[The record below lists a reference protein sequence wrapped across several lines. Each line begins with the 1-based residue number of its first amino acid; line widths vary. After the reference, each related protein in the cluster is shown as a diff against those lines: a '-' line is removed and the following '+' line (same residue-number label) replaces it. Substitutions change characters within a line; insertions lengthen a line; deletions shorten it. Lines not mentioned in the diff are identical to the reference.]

1 MSAEARNLVEEL
13 FKLIDQDDSGKISE
27 PEFAKACGTIAQVS
41 RELLPA
47 HFAKLDENSDGA
59 VDRAEWSRRMGAAVQ
74 SRGSVT
80 FVAECFRSLRAVRD
94 AYRNG
99 SQLHPWID
107 IDFRSLGQ
115 ERRKID
121 GADKRGITYPQ
132 LSKLM
137 HFIASHAD
145 KDGNLQGWWDRFTK
159 KPLHK
164 DTINL
169 YAVADWIIKP
179 FTAKEACSFVELVV
193 DEGTA
198 EQLPQWFI
206 SHWWGEPVRDFV
218 RAVEAHAA
226 ARGSEAASAYWVCAY
241 LRWTYTG

>member
-1 MSAEARNLVEEL
+1 MLGIMRSLGGPERFVEECFGSL
-13 FKLIDQDDSGKISE
+13 KAIRDQY
-27 PEFAKACGTIAQVS
+27 
-41 RELLPA
+41 
-47 HFAKLDENSDGA
+47 LD
-59 VDRAEWSRRMGAAVQ
+59 
-74 SRGSVT
+74 GSHK
-80 FVAECFRSLRAVRD
+80 
-94 AYRNG
+94 
-99 SQLHPWID
+99 HPWID
-107 IDFRSLGQ
+107 LDFSNLGHARSV
-115 ERRKID
+115 IA

-179 FTAKEACSFVELVV
+179 STAKEACSFVELVV

>member
-1 MSAEARNLVEEL
+1 M
-13 FKLIDQDDSGKISE
+13 
-27 PEFAKACGTIAQVS
+27 
-41 RELLPA
+41 
-47 HFAKLDENSDGA
+47 GA
-59 VDRAEWSRRMGAAVQ
+59 VVKT
-74 SRGSVT
+74 RGSKT
-80 FVAECFRSLRAVRD
+80 FVAECSRSLRAVRD
-94 AYRNG
+94 AYGDG
-99 SQLHPWID
+99 SLLHPWID

-198 EQLPQWFI
+198 EQPPQWFI
-206 SHWWGEPVRDFV
+206 SHWWGEAVRDFV